1 MLKELNN
8 AMEYI
13 EVHLEDEFL
22 LEKISK
28 HINVSNYHFRKIFF
42 ALTSMTLNEYV
53 KNRRLSEANKELL
66 QGAQVTDIAYTHSQ
80 KRLSNWIKQR
90 KQMRSKAWQECVLI
104 FSGQMQFCKVQK

>member
-28 HINVSNYHFRKIFF
+28 HINVSDYHFRKIFF
-42 ALTSMTLNEYV
+42 ALTSADCQL
-53 KNRRLSEANKELL
+53 
-66 QGAQVTDIAYTHSQ
+66 
-80 KRLSNWIKQR
+80 KRPPVPYSAASL
-90 KQMRSKAWQECVLI
+90 
-104 FSGQMQFCKVQK
+104 